1 MIKMIKRMLAMK
13 KAVFFITVFCFA
25 FLPLK
30 AQDYWSTE
38 IISIEKEQETI
49 KKLMKM
55 DLDFLMEWDNRVYII
70 IGLDDLVELHQKN
83 IPYALETFNFYPYKR
98 RETSILGGLNGRFHS
113 YAELERELLALQNSY
128 SQIARVIDLGDSLE
142 GRNIYALKIS
152 DNVYQDEQEAEV
164 FFVGCHHAREW
175 ISVEV
180 PFLLGKYLVENY
192 DTNSQVKDLVDQ
204 CEIWIIPLLNPDGLE
219 YSIHFYRYWRKN
231 RRDNGN
237 GSFGVDP
244 NRNYSYNWGLDN
256 EGSSPSSFSDVYRGP
271 AAFSEPETQVI
282 RDLFTERNFQAVI
295 SYHSYSQV
303 ILYPWGYTN
312 QPTAEDQLLDQI
324 AASMSGLMLAVNG
337 TLYAYGQAGEDLYLT
352 NGGMIDWSFG
362 TYNIPSYTLELPP
375 IDRAHGGFF
384 NAEED
389 IQPIF
394 EENLPAM
401 LYLIDWTVQNFGSG
415 PSPSTE
421 REPRLRQ
428 RLRLKDKIQYG
439 REERGRK
446 DEKEGLEE
454 RGGRDDEVTA
464 QNSELKT
471 EALKTSDGR
480 SKKTNRLTKST
491 EKY

>member
-1 MIKMIKRMLAMK
+1 
-13 KAVFFITVFCFA
+13 
-25 FLPLK
+25 
-30 AQDYWSTE
+30 
-38 IISIEKEQETI
+38 
-49 KKLMKM
+49 
-55 DLDFLMEWDNRVYII
+55 
-70 IGLDDLVELHQKN
+70 
-83 IPYALETFNFYPYKR
+83 
-98 RETSILGGLNGRFHS
+98 
-113 YAELERELLALQNSY
+113 
-128 SQIARVIDLGDSLE
+128 
-142 GRNIYALKIS
+142 
-152 DNVYQDEQEAEV
+152 
-164 FFVGCHHAREW
+164 
-175 ISVEV
+175 
-180 PFLLGKYLVENY
+180 
-192 DTNSQVKDLVDQ
+192 
-204 CEIWIIPLLNPDGLE
+204 
-219 YSIHFYRYWRKN
+219 
-231 RRDNGN
+231 
-237 GSFGVDP
+237 
-244 NRNYSYNWGLDN
+244 
-256 EGSSPSSFSDVYRGP
+256 
-271 AAFSEPETQVI
+271 
-282 RDLFTERNFQAVI
+282 
-295 SYHSYSQV
+295 
-303 ILYPWGYTN
+303 
-312 QPTAEDQLLDQI
+312 
-324 AASMSGLMLAVNG
+324 
-337 TLYAYGQAGEDLYLT
+337 
-352 NGGMIDWSFG
+352 MIDWSFG